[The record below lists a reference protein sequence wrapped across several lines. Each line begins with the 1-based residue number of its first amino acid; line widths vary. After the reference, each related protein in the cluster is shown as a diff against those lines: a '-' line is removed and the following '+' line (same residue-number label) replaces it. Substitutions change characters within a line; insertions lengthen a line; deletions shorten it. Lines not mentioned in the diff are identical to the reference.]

1 MGFGIKDETSNTQ
14 IFFVTTGYLVRKLA
28 HHPSFFLSH
37 THLIIDE
44 VHERSVDGDIL
55 CLFARKLLQSHP
67 TIRLILMSATIHVE
81 LYRNYFKQTDEHDY
95 YGDLECLSVGV
106 RRFPI
111 EIHYIDDLAR
121 QKPEYHMMCK
131 KLAGNR
137 DGKNVVPKEFSKDQY
152 NLVVSIIRNHA
163 VLGTGVLVFVSGTL
177 WCVSV

>member
-1 MGFGIKDETSNTQ
+1 MGFGIRDETSRTQ

-28 HHPSFFLSH
+28 HHPDYFSSH

-55 CLFARKLLQSHP
+55 CLLARKLLQSHP

-81 LYRNYFKQTDEHDY
+81 LYRNYFKQTDQYNY

-111 EIHYIDDLAR
+111 EIHYIEDLAIER
-121 QKPEYHMMCK
+121 PEYHLMCK
-131 KLAGNR
+131 KLSYSRN
-137 DGKNVVPKEFSKDQY
+137 GKNQPPLGFSTYQY
-152 NLVVSIIRNHA
+152 SLVVSIIRYHA
-163 VLGTGVLVFVSGTL
+163 VLGTGVLVFVSGRIYL
-177 WCVSV
+177 